1 MQIEV
6 GIPLI
11 LLGFLTPIL
20 LYFLYKR
27 YMKKKAAEKI
37 SGGEIYERESSR
49 FVIESDGKEHNVP
62 KRKSMSLINAINRM
76 RTW

>member
-27 YMKKKAAEKI
+27 YMKKKALALI
-37 SGGEIYERESSR
+37 TGGEIFDKEGTR
-49 FVIESDGKEHNVP
+49 FVIDNEGKEFQIP
-62 KRKSMSLINAINRM
+62 KRKSMALINAINRM
-76 RTW
+76 RAW

>member
-37 SGGEIYERESSR
+37 RGGEVYERESTR
-49 FVIESDGKEHNVP
+49 FVVDQDGSEHSIP

-76 RTW
+76 RAW

>member
-37 SGGEIYERESSR
+37 RGGEIYERESAR
-49 FVIESDGKEHNVP
+49 FVIDSDGKEYNVP
-62 KRKSMSLINAINRM
+62 KRKSMSLINGINRM
-76 RTW
+76 RAW

>member
-37 SGGEIYERESSR
+37 SGGEIYERESAR

>member
-1 MQIEV
+1 MQIEI

-27 YMKKKAAEKI
+27 YLKKKALARITEGEFFEKE
-37 SGGEIYERESSR
+37 GNR
-49 FVIESDGKEHNVP
+49 FVIDNEGKEYQIP
-62 KRKSMSLINAINRM
+62 KRKSMVLINAINRM
-76 RTW
+76 RAW